1 MKKLSVVILTKNEE
15 KNIADCI
22 KNLEF
27 ADEILIVDDGSE
39 DKTIERAKKLGAQA
53 YERKLDN
60 FAAQRN
66 FALTK
71 AKGQWVLFV
80 DADERVSDSLGKEI
94 RLIIQKSKNDNNQ
107 ISGYWIPRKNRIFN
121 KFFKDTDWYPDY
133 QLRLVKNGKAKYK
146 RAVHEK
152 VEIEGNTSYLK
163 NPIIHYNYDTVDQ
176 FIVKNYIQ
184 YSDYEAQILLEEG
197 YSFNLRDLV
206 EKPLSEFLRRFY
218 AGKGYKDGVH
228 GLIASVL
235 VAFATFIVYVKMWEK
250 QGFRERK
257 ISINEIEYELKS
269 ESKNFRYW
277 FKKVKL
283 DSEDNI
289 IKKGLIKLF
298 G

>member
-22 KNLEF
+22 KNLKF
-27 ADEILIVDDGSE
+27 ADEILIIDDGSE
-39 DKTIERAKKLGAQA
+39 DKTIERAKKLGARVYKQ
-53 YERKLDN
+53 KLDN
-60 FAAQRN
+60 FTAQRN

-71 AKGQWVLFV
+71 AKAQWVLFI

-94 RLIIQKSKNDNNQ
+94 CLIIQKSNNDKNQ
-107 ISGYWIPRKNRIFN
+107 IDGFWIPRKNRIFN
-121 KFFKDTDWYPDY
+121 KFFQHTDWYPDY
-133 QLRLVKNGKAKYK
+133 QLRLFKNGKAKYK

-152 VEIEGNTSYLK
+152 VEIEGNTSCLK

-176 FIVKNYIQ
+176 FIVKNYMQ
-184 YSDYEAQILLEEG
+184 YADYEAQILLEGG
-197 YSFNLRDLV
+197 YLFNLKDLV
-206 EKPLSEFLRRFY
+206 EKPVSEFLRRFY

-235 VAFATFIVYVKMWEK
+235 VAFATFIVYVKIWEK
-250 QGFRERK
+250 QGFKERE
-257 ISINEIEYELKS
+257 ISINEIEYGLKS
-269 ESKNFRYW
+269 KSKNFRYW

-283 DSEDNI
+283 DSEDSI
-289 IKKGLIKLF
+289 IKKGLIKLL